1 MRDVMAAA
9 GPLVIVGG
17 GLAGS
22 LAALALAERRRDV
35 PIVLLESDSS
45 FGGNHTWSYFDIDVP
60 PAMAALVAAL
70 HPVRWPHHI
79 VRFPARERTLP
90 FAYNA
95 VGAPAL
101 DALVRDRLPP
111 GSWRLGAAV
120 ARIEPDGVVLQS
132 GERIAASGVI
142 DARGPGGA
150 MPGLEL
156 GWQKFVGIEFAAT
169 SPTPDCA
176 TVMDATVP
184 QLDGYRFVYVL
195 PLAGDRVLVED
206 TYYSND
212 AALDVDEVAG
222 RVRELAAQRGLAGAE
237 LRQEIGVLP
246 ILIGGDPDIFW
257 PGNDPVARLG
267 LRGGFFHA
275 MTGYSI
281 GMALR
286 LADALAERD
295 GPFDSASLACWTR
308 SQFRCHWEASGY
320 FRLLGRMLFHAAVP
334 DERHRIFAH
343 FYRLPPAL
351 IQRFYAGR
359 LTGTD
364 KLRIVSGRPPVPL
377 GAALGAI
384 LGRRKGEKP

>member
-1 MRDVMAAA
+1 MAAA

-22 LAALALAERRRDV
+22 LAALALTERRPDIPV
-35 PIVLLESDSS
+35 LLLESGSS
-45 FGGNHTWSYFDIDVP
+45 FGGNHTWSYFDSDVP
-60 PAMAALVAAL
+60 PGMAAIVEAL
-70 HPVRWPHHI
+70 QPVRWARHM

-176 TVMDATVP
+176 TVMDATIP

-195 PLAGDRVLVED
+195 PLADDRVLVED
-206 TYYSND
+206 TYYSNSAD
-212 AALDVDEVAG
+212 LDVAEVAA

-237 LRQEIGVLP
+237 LRQEVGVLP

-257 PGNDPVARLG
+257 PASDPIARLG

-281 GMALR
+281 GIALR

-295 GPFDSASLACWTR
+295 GPFDSASLAGWTR
-308 SQFRCHWEASGY
+308 AQFRRHWQASGY

-334 DERHRIFAH
+334 EERHRIFAH

-359 LTGTD
+359 LTGID
-364 KLRIVSGRPPVPL
+364 KLRILSGKPPVTL
-377 GAALGAI
+377 GAALGAM
-384 LGRRKGEKP
+384 LGQRKGEVS